1 MSIPPLKVEL
11 GLEAISSNV
20 TFFTLDDATRGVL
33 DGATYKLGGTVYFD
47 VTSQVKSV
55 STSRGRSRELDKF
68 TTGTAQIVFKNQDR
82 AFDPSNT
89 ASLYYPSIVPRRE
102 IRITSGNVT
111 QYVGLVDDWNLSYDV
126 GGLSDAQATCVDAFA
141 QLAKQ
146 TLNTFVATSQ
156 KTGTRIAAI
165 LAKSEVAW
173 PVTLEAIDTGQ
184 QTLQADTVTQDVDVL
199 SYLQLVEQS
208 EPGSLFISK
217 GGFVTF
223 KDRNT
228 ANTVAAVT
236 FADDGSGIAFT
247 NVQVVYGT
255 EMLYNRVTL
264 TRLGGTVQTA
274 SDATSIAEYGIA
286 ALDEQGLLMVN
297 DTDTGYIASY
307 LVGRYANPEL
317 RFEEVTVEM
326 SGLSVAD
333 QNLVL
338 GLELSNVVTVKF
350 TPNAVGA
357 QISSKCMII
366 GIAHDIRIDSHKVTI
381 RLAQT
386 DGKVAFVLNDTTF
399 GVLDVNTLGI

>member
-1 MSIPPLKVEL
+1 MSIPVLKVEL
-11 GLEAISSNV
+11 GLEAISSNAS
-20 TFFTLDDATRGVL
+20 FFTLDDATRGVL

-47 VTSQVKSV
+47 VTTQVKSV

-68 TTGTAQIVFKNQDR
+68 TTGTAQIVFANQDR

-89 ASLYYPSIVPRRE
+89 ASPYYPSIVPRRE

-165 LAKSEVAW
+165 LARSEVAW

-217 GGFVTF
+217 DGFVTF

-228 ANTVAAVT
+228 AAVTAAVT
-236 FADDGSGIAFT
+236 FADDGTGIAFT

-255 EMLYNRVTL
+255 EQLYNRVSL

-274 SDATSIAEYGIA
+274 TNATSIAEYGIA

-326 SGLSVAD
+326 AGLSVAD

-366 GIAHDIRIDSHKVTI
+366 GLAHDIRIDSHKVTI